1 MSRDTA
7 SVIKPSFRTFAAPVE
22 AAARRRTRSSF
33 VSFWSLFKRIESLRD
48 EAVGARFRT
57 GAAAVFPLDSAH
69 GGGMAW
75 AARVCGRGCSPLRKA
90 ERFYVR
96 TRRRSLHSRCTRAR
110 RAGDLQRRRRRP
122 SAGGFPG
129 AGAIAAV

>member
-48 EAVGARFRT
+48 EAVGARFQLNGQT
-57 GAAAVFPLDSAH
+57 VAVTVPEVDRF
-69 GGGMAW
+69 
-75 AARVCGRGCSPLRKA
+75 
-90 ERFYVR
+90 ERMR
-96 TRRRSLHSRCTRAR
+96 ASTRAHWEKKSS
-110 RAGDLQRRRRRP
+110 QP
-122 SAGGFPG
+122 SEASLIVDG
-129 AGAIAAV
+129 